1 MTTAR
6 ETGELQPVHTNGGI
20 VYYPKTDR
28 DRRIDQTTAALEND
42 LTVRAARHLRHVCE
56 IYRIDPPT
64 IGEIHEYASVAFD
77 VLEDD
82 TNLNDWLIDYID
94 DREQV
99 AGDRCQSIFRR
110 LDTYAR
116 LDTETAQAIADTSET
131 ARFASSCDP
140 CVLVLTTSSGG
151 AIVADISGGAVH
163 EYDPQ
168 PRRRTPLAYIAGLFR
183 GR

>member
-1 MTTAR
+1 MTTAL
-6 ETGELQPVHTNGGI
+6 ET
-20 VYYPKTDR
+20 
-28 DRRIDQTTAALEND
+28 D
-42 LTVRAARHLRHVCE
+42 LTARAARHLRETCA
-56 IYRIDPPT
+56 IYRVDPPT
-64 IGEIHEYASVAFD
+64 VADIYEYASVAFD

-82 TNLNDWLIDYID
+82 VPDPRQWLDNYIC
-94 DREQV
+94 DRQDI
-99 AGDRCQSIFRR
+99 AGARCKAIFDR

-116 LDTETAQAIADTSET
+116 LDDAVAQRVVDISER

-163 EYDPQ
+163 EFDPL
-168 PRRRTPLAYIAGLFR
+168 PRRRTPLAYLAGLFR